1 MTITQSLYAGID
13 AGGTSF
19 KCALAD
25 GQGQILARAEVKVD
39 RPDTTLNAAIDFF
52 RQALAT
58 QNAQLAGFGIACFG
72 PIARDPAAADYGCIG
87 ATPKPGWQGVNI
99 RRAFGDAFGTNV
111 TIDTDVNGALLAEMA
126 GGAAQG
132 CDSAAYVTVGTGIG
146 AALYA
151 NGGLLAQPGHAEFG
165 HIRIARHAQDDFTG
179 ICPFHGDCLEGLASA
194 PALQA
199 RFGAPEALP
208 ADHIGWEIIADY
220 LAQAALTLHLSFRP
234 VKIIFGGGLMQ
245 AAGLHGQI
253 RTRFDA
259 LLNGYAG
266 APDGLSAQLVCAPG
280 WGADAG
286 LRGGLL
292 LARQAEVESEH

>member
-1 MTITQSLYAGID
+1 MTIMQGLYAGID

-25 GQGQILARAEVKVD
+25 GQGQILARAAIAVNT
-39 RPDTTLNAAIDFF
+39 PDATLKAAIDFF
-52 RQALAT
+52 RQALAA
-58 QNAQLAGFGIACFG
+58 QNGQLAGFGIACFG
-72 PIARDPAAADYGCIG
+72 PLARDPGAADYGCIG

-99 RRAFGDAFGTNV
+99 REAFGEAFGMAV
-111 TIDTDVNGALLAEMA
+111 SIDTDVNGALLAELA

-151 NGGLLAQPGHAEFG
+151 NGGLLARPAHAEFG
-165 HIRIARHAQDDFTG
+165 HIRIARHQQDDFAG
-179 ICPFHGDCLEGLASA
+179 LCPFHGDCLEGMASA

-199 RFGAPEALP
+199 RFGAPKALP
-208 ADHIGWEIIADY
+208 SDHIGWQFIADY

-234 VKIIFGGGLMQ
+234 SKIIFGGGLMQ

-253 RTRFDA
+253 RARFDA
-259 LLNGYAG
+259 LLNGYAD

-292 LARQAEVESEH
+292 LAGQAGVKSEH